1 MGSSS
6 YGESLECVRTC
17 MAELENYDVVVIQTF
32 MYYKAVKILNL
43 FDIFTSY
50 LFPFTMN
57 FD

>member
-1 MGSSS
+1 MGK
-6 YGESLECVRTC
+6 
-17 MAELENYDVVVIQTF
+17 LENYDVVVIQAF
-32 MYYKAVKILNL
+32 MHYKAIKILNL